1 MKTPTPYLIKRQRR
15 KRAKE
20 KTCCDWGKRNQCKKK
35 MGANKKDAALKKDK
49 LVETLRKLKTTVGQ
63 REEGCEKQIK
73 LK

>member
-1 MKTPTPYLIKRQRR
+1 
-15 KRAKE
+15 
-20 KTCCDWGKRNQCKKK
+20 